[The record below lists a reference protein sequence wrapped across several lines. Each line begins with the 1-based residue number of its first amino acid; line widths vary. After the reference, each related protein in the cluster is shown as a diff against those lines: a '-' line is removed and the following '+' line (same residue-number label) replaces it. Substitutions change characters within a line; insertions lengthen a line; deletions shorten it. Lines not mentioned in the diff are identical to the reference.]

1 MHDEDAKVT
10 WELFCV
16 YCEKFSKVIP
26 TTFLLGFYVTQVGR
40 HSNCQTIHSI
50 LGELS
55 KIHQTISLESIKKNK
70 C

>member
-1 MHDEDAKVT
+1 MHDEDAKVN

-26 TTFLLGFYVTQVGR
+26 TTFLLGFYVTQVGIA
-40 HSNCQTIHSI
+40 TAKLYIHSI

-55 KIHQTISLESIKKNK
+55 KIHQTISLEN
-70 C
+70 